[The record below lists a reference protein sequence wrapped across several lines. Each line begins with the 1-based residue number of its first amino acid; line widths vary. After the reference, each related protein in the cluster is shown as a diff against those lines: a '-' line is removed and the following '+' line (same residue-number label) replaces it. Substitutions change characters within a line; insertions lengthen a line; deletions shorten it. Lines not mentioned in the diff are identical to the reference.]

1 MPHEEKN
8 YKPYIELLKKWQN
21 SINLISNF
29 DVNNIYDRHILDSIK
44 LSNYIKK
51 YFDENTKIIDV
62 GSGAGFPG
70 MILAI
75 EGFKNINLIESNHK
89 KTAFLN
95 IIKNLYNLSGVEIYN
110 ERVETLKNR
119 AKIITSRAF
128 KSIKET
134 FDKTKNITD
143 QETNFILLKGS
154 TVNQEITESKNHYN
168 FQYKLIKNFQ
178 SNGYIVHVK
187 NVTKL

>member
-51 YFDENTKIIDV
+51 YFDENTKIIDI

-134 FDKTKNITD
+134 FEKTKNITN

-154 TVNQEITESKNHYN
+154 TVNQEIIEAKNYYK
-168 FQYKLIKNFQ
+168 FQYKLIKNLQ
-178 SNGYIVHVK
+178 SNGYIIHIE

>member
-1 MPHEEKN
+1 MSHEEKN

-178 SNGYIVHVK
+178 SNGYIIHIE